1 MTKKAA
7 IYARVSTDEQVKGF
21 SLDGQ
26 VDELRNY
33 LKSKGYDDIEE
44 FIDDGYSGKDFNRP
58 NIQRLMRNLDKF
70 DAIAV
75 WKVDRLSRNN
85 EQVLSL
91 INNYLTPFDKKL
103 LVSTGN
109 IDSSI
114 PNDYMFISLLG
125 TFAEYERTQII
136 DRVNNGMRK
145 RAASGKW
152 NGGKI
157 LGYNS
162 VDGVLSIN
170 EGESQIVKEIF
181 QLRAIGHGY
190 KSIVNHVNTKGFKTK
205 KGNPFG
211 INSIKTI
218 LENPTYAGLIRWGK
232 HKNWSEKR
240 RGGKQDN
247 VELVKGQH
255 PAIIDEDLWNRVQ
268 AIARERKANYRRTSN
283 FEGEFLLSG
292 ILKCPECGKGM
303 VMSKT
308 KKRNSNDYYLYY
320 QCQNFHQRGL
330 AACHSNLIK
339 KEVVEEKVLQRI
351 RGLLSRPSIISGVL
365 DNIERDRT
373 EEVQEYVDKLKELKL
388 ELRKKVIEH
397 DKLTRLG
404 RKALDEG
411 DEDSVIGYNSMLAE
425 VVKEM
430 NKIEKRIEE
439 YDIYIK
445 NNSTSVN
452 INENLIV
459 KALHDFEGLFEVAD
473 NKTRKALIGTL
484 IKKIEM
490 ENDRET
496 IKSITLW
503 FEEDNDLPPPPSLF
517 FGDDLPE
524 GEARRTVS

>member
-1 MTKKAA
+1 MTKTAA

-26 VDELRNY
+26 VDELRSY

-44 FIDDGYSGKDFNRP
+44 FVDDGYSGKDFNRP
-58 NIQRLMRNLDKF
+58 NIQRLMRNLAKF

-136 DRVNNGMRK
+136 DRVNNGMKK

-157 LGYNS
+157 LGYDS

-170 EGESQIVKEIF
+170 EVESQVVKEIF
-181 QLRAIGHGY
+181 ELRAIGHGY

-205 KGNPFG
+205 MGNPFG

-218 LENPTYAGLIRWGK
+218 LENPTYAGFIRWGK
-232 HKNWSEKR
+232 HKNWSDKR
-240 RGGKQDN
+240 RAGKQEF

-268 AIARERKANYRRTSN
+268 DIARERKANYRRTSN

-320 QCQNFHQRGL
+320 QYQNFHQRGL

-339 KEVVEEKVLQRI
+339 KDAIEKKVLKRI
-351 RGLLSRPSIISGVL
+351 RGLLKHRSIITGVL
-365 DNIERDRT
+365 ENIERDRT
-373 EEVQEYVDKLKELKL
+373 ASVQKYVDELEVLKL
-388 ELRKKVIEH
+388 EYKDKSKEEAGLIAEYRKLKKEGEE
-397 DKLTRLG
+397 RLAKG
-404 RKALDEG
+404 TNKTL
-411 DEDSVIGYNSMLAE
+411 ST
-425 VVKEM
+425 VVEEM
-430 NKIEKRIEE
+430 EEIEKRIEQ

-445 NNSTSVN
+445 NHSTSFT
-452 INENLIV
+452 IDEDLIL
-459 KALHDFEGLFEVAD
+459 KALNDFNGLFKIAD
-473 NKTRKALIGTL
+473 NKTRKVLMGSL

-503 FEEDNDLPPPPSLF
+503 FEEDNNLPSPPSLF
-517 FGDDLPE
+517 FGNDLPE
-524 GEARRTVS
+524 GEAR

>member
-1 MTKKAA
+1 MSKKAA
-7 IYARVSTDEQVKGF
+7 IYARVSTDEQTKGF

-26 VDELRNY
+26 VEHLKKY
-33 LKSKGYDDIEE
+33 LKSKGYTDVEE
-44 FIDDGYSGKDFNRP
+44 FVDDGYSGKDFDRP

-70 DAIAV
+70 EVIAV

-91 INNYLTPFDKKL
+91 INNYLKPDGKRL
-103 LVSTGN
+103 LVSTCD
-109 IDSSI
+109 IDSST
-114 PNDYMFISLLG
+114 PNGYMFISLLG

-136 DRVNNGMRK
+136 ERVNNGMKK
-145 RAASGKW
+145 RADSGKW
-152 NGGKI
+152 NGGKM
-157 LGYNS
+157 LGYDS

-170 EGESQIVKEIF
+170 ENESQIVKEIF
-181 QLRAIGHGY
+181 EMRAIGHGY

-205 KGNPFG
+205 MGNPFG

-218 LENPTYAGLIRWGK
+218 LENPTYAGFIRWGK

-255 PAIIDEDLWNRVQ
+255 PVIIEEDLWNRVQ
-268 AIARERKANYRRTSN
+268 AIARERKANYHRTSN

-339 KEVVEEKVLQRI
+339 KENIEKQVLQKV
-351 RGLLSRPSIISGVL
+351 RGLLAQPSIVSGVL
-365 DNIERDRT
+365 DTIEMDRT
-373 EEVQEYVDKLKELKL
+373 EEVQKYVDELKVLKL
-388 ELRKKVIEH
+388 EYKEKEKEEATLIVKARNAIKDGEE
-397 DKLTRLG
+397 RLE
-404 RKALDEG
+404 K
-411 DEDSVIGYNSMLAE
+411 GYNSMLSK
-425 VVKEM
+425 VVEEKEE
-430 NKIEKRIEE
+430 IEKRIEE

-445 NNSTSVN
+445 NNSSSIN

-459 KALHDFEGLFEVAD
+459 KALQDFDGLFEVAD

-503 FEEDNDLPPPPSLF
+503 FEEENNLPSPPSLF
-517 FGDDLPE
+517 FGDALPE
-524 GEARRTVS
+524 DEARRTVS